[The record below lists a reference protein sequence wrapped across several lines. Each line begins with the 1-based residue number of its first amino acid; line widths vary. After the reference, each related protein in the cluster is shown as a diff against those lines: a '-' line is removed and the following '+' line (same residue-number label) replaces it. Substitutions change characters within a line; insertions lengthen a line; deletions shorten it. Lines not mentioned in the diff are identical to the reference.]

1 MYSCNIKKCLVL
13 LYPSFCRN
21 VLCIY
26 SGDLPCKVLTWPSGA
41 ILVFSAQGH
50 LDRWTGGAENRS
62 LLPPEPHSPS
72 EGWCSPLVCL
82 QNTVTSRHVDVSQ
95 LKDPNMSQICKKRS
109 GWNVPN
115 VLPVFLWSAALL
127 STIPIK
133 IRTPWSRFDI
143 HMDCNI
149 VEVQKKENISTVN
162 LDVSLALCRLPWLW
176 NCLVVTSCFTSACV
190 SIE

>member
-1 MYSCNIKKCLVL
+1 MLSSTLSVVLRKRTLHLFWWPTMQGADLTIGSNFGVQCPRTLGQVDRRSRESKPSASWATLTQRRMMQPFSLFTKHGYLTSCGCKSIKRSK
-13 LYPSFCRN
+13 YA
-21 VLCIY
+21 VLCR
-26 SGDLPCKVLTWPSGA
+26 KFV
-41 ILVFSAQGH
+41 
-50 LDRWTGGAENRS
+50 
-62 LLPPEPHSPS
+62 
-72 EGWCSPLVCL
+72 
-82 QNTVTSRHVDVSQ
+82 
-95 LKDPNMSQICKKRS
+95 KKRS